1 MRYAR
6 QIVKIPFQLL
16 IGLRYVRSR
25 RQIGQDNRFISFIS
39 GLSMAGIA
47 LGVAA
52 LIVVLS
58 VMNGFQKELR
68 SRILGVTSH
77 IEVVGMDGAL
87 MDWQRVVTQ
96 SKELP
101 QVLAA
106 APYVQGQVMLN
117 GLNRERGDGPTIPG
131 SGVRGA
137 VVRGIDPML
146 ENTVADFA
154 THMKSGSLE
163 TLQPGAFRIVLGSD
177 LARALG
183 VTTGDRITL
192 IAPEGVVTPAG
203 VIPRIKSFE
212 VGGIFEFGMYE
223 YDSGLALIDLRDAQV
238 LFRLGQNVTGVR
250 LKVDD
255 PFRSPQIAREL
266 APRLDEPAF
275 LIDWSRKHANFFR
288 AVQIEKRMMFLI
300 LFLIVA
306 VAAFNIVSTLVMA
319 VTEKRG
325 DIAILRTLGASRGSI
340 AMIFMVQG
348 ALIGLIGLGMG
359 VAGGVALALNIDVV
373 VPAIER
379 LFGVQFLSRE
389 IYFISELPSDLQWND
404 VITISITAFVLTL
417 LATLYPSLRAA
428 RVQPAEALRHE

>member
-1 MRYAR
+1 M
-6 QIVKIPFQLL
+6 KIPFQLL

-39 GLSMAGIA
+39 SLSMVGIA

-87 MDWQRVVTQ
+87 QNWQQVAAQALTVPR
-96 SKELP
+96 
-101 QVLAA
+101 VLAA

-117 GLNRERGDGPTIPG
+117 GRSQEAGDGPVFPG

-137 VVRGIDPML
+137 VIRGIDPQQ
-146 ENTVADFA
+146 ENTVADFN
-154 THMKSGSLE
+154 THMKSGTLDS
-163 TLQPGAFRIVLGSD
+163 LQPGLFRIVLGSD

-183 VTTGDRITL
+183 VTVGDRVTV

-212 VGGIFEFGMYE
+212 ISGIFEFGMFE
-223 YDSGLALIDLRDAQV
+223 YDSGLALTDLQDAQV
-238 LFRLGQNVTGVR
+238 LFRQGQTVTGVR

-255 PFRSPQIAREL
+255 PFKAPQIARSIAPEL
-266 APRLDEPAF
+266 SEPAY

-319 VTEKRG
+319 VTDKRG

-340 AMIFMVQG
+340 ALIFMVQG
-348 ALIGLIGLGMG
+348 ALIGLIGLGLG
-359 VAGGVALALNIDVV
+359 VAGGVALALNIDTV

-379 LFGVQFLSRE
+379 LFGVHFLSRE
-389 IYFISELPSDLQWND
+389 VYFISELPSDLQWDD

>member
-1 MRYAR
+1 M
-6 QIVKIPFQLL
+6 KLPFQLL

-39 GLSMAGIA
+39 GLSMVGIA

-87 MDWQRVVTQ
+87 QNWQQVAAQALTVPR
-96 SKELP
+96 
-101 QVLAA
+101 VLAA

-117 GLNRERGDGPTIPG
+117 GRNQEAGDGPVFPG

-137 VVRGIDPML
+137 VIRGIDPQQ
-146 ENTVADFA
+146 ENTVADFN
-154 THMKSGSLE
+154 THMKSGTLDS
-163 TLQPGAFRIVLGSD
+163 LQPGSFRIVLGSD

-183 VTTGDRITL
+183 VTVGDRVTV

-203 VIPRIKSFE
+203 VIPRVKSFE
-212 VGGIFEFGMYE
+212 ISGIFEFGMFE
-223 YDSGLALIDLRDAQV
+223 YDSGLALTDLQDAQV
-238 LFRLGQNVTGVR
+238 LFRLGQTVTGVR

-255 PFRSPQIAREL
+255 PFSAPQIARTIAPEL
-266 APRLDEPAF
+266 SEPAY

-319 VTEKRG
+319 VTDKRG

-340 AMIFMVQG
+340 ALIFMVQG
-348 ALIGLIGLGMG
+348 ALIGLIGLGLG
-359 VAGGVALALNIDVV
+359 VAGGVALALNIDTV

-379 LFGVQFLSRE
+379 LFGIHFLSRE
-389 IYFISELPSDLQWND
+389 VYFISELPSDLQWDD

>member
-1 MRYAR
+1 
-6 QIVKIPFQLL
+6 
-16 IGLRYVRSR
+16 
-25 RQIGQDNRFISFIS
+25 
-39 GLSMAGIA
+39 MAGIA

-87 MDWQRVVTQ
+87 IDWQRVVQQ
-96 SKELP
+96 SRELP

-106 APYVQGQVMLN
+106 APYVEGQVMLN
-117 GLNRERGDGPTIPG
+117 GLSRDRTDGPTMPG

-137 VVRGIDPML
+137 IVRGIDPAL
-146 ENTVADFA
+146 ENTVADFV

-163 TLQPGAFRIVLGSD
+163 SLQPGSFNIVLGSD

-183 VTTGDRITL
+183 VVTGDRLTL
-192 IAPEGVVTPAG
+192 IAPEGLVTPAG
-203 VIPRIKSFE
+203 VIPRIKSFT
-212 VGGIFEFGMYE
+212 VGGIFDFGMYE
-223 YDSGLALIDLRDAQV
+223 YDSGLALIDLRDAQI
-238 LFRLGQNVTGVR
+238 LFRLGQQVTGVR

-255 PFRSPQIAREL
+255 PFKSPRIARDL
-266 APRLDEPAF
+266 APRLDEAAF
-275 LIDWSRKHANFFR
+275 LVDWSRKHANFFR

-319 VTEKRG
+319 VTDKRG

-348 ALIGLIGLGMG
+348 ALIGLIGLGLG

-379 LFGVQFLSRE
+379 LFGVHFLSRE
-389 IYFISELPSDLQWND
+389 IYFISDLPSDLQWND
-404 VITISITAFVLTL
+404 VLTISITAFVLTL

>member
-1 MRYAR
+1 M
-6 QIVKIPFQLL
+6 KLPFQLL

-39 GLSMAGIA
+39 GLSMVGIA

-87 MDWQRVVTQ
+87 QNWQQVAAQALTVPR
-96 SKELP
+96 
-101 QVLAA
+101 VLAA

-117 GLNRERGDGPTIPG
+117 GRNQEAGDGPVFPG

-137 VVRGIDPML
+137 VIRGIDPQQ
-146 ENTVADFA
+146 ENTVADFN
-154 THMKSGSLE
+154 THMKSGTLDS
-163 TLQPGAFRIVLGSD
+163 LQPGLFRIVLGSD

-183 VTTGDRITL
+183 VTVGDRVTV

-203 VIPRIKSFE
+203 VIPRVKSFE
-212 VGGIFEFGMYE
+212 ISGIFEFGMFE
-223 YDSGLALIDLRDAQV
+223 YDSGLALTDLQDAQV
-238 LFRLGQNVTGVR
+238 LFRLGQTVTGVR

-255 PFRSPQIAREL
+255 PFSAPQIARSIAPEL
-266 APRLDEPAF
+266 SEPAY

-319 VTEKRG
+319 VTDKRG

-340 AMIFMVQG
+340 ALIFMVQG
-348 ALIGLIGLGMG
+348 ALIGLIGLGLG
-359 VAGGVALALNIDVV
+359 VAGGVALALNIDTV

-379 LFGVQFLSRE
+379 LFGIHFLSRE
-389 IYFISELPSDLQWND
+389 VYFISELPSDLQWDD

>member
-1 MRYAR
+1 M
-6 QIVKIPFQLL
+6 KLPFQLL

-39 GLSMAGIA
+39 GLSMVGIA

-87 MDWQRVVTQ
+87 QNWQQVAAQALTVPR
-96 SKELP
+96 
-101 QVLAA
+101 VLAA

-117 GLNRERGDGPTIPG
+117 GRNQEAGDGPVFPG

-137 VVRGIDPML
+137 VIRGIDPQQ
-146 ENTVADFA
+146 ENTVADFN
-154 THMKSGSLE
+154 THMKSGTLDS
-163 TLQPGAFRIVLGSD
+163 LQPGSFRIVLGSD

-183 VTTGDRITL
+183 VTVGDRLTV

-203 VIPRIKSFE
+203 VIPRVKSFE
-212 VGGIFEFGMYE
+212 ISGIFEFGMFE
-223 YDSGLALIDLRDAQV
+223 YDSGLALTDLQDAQV
-238 LFRLGQNVTGVR
+238 LFRLGQTVTGVR

-255 PFRSPQIAREL
+255 PFSAPQIARSIAPEL
-266 APRLDEPAF
+266 SEPAY

-319 VTEKRG
+319 VTDKRG

-340 AMIFMVQG
+340 ALIFMVQG
-348 ALIGLIGLGMG
+348 ALIGLIGLGLG
-359 VAGGVALALNIDVV
+359 VAGGVALALNIDTV

-379 LFGVQFLSRE
+379 LFGIHFLSRE
-389 IYFISELPSDLQWND
+389 VYFISELPSDLQWDD

>member
-1 MRYAR
+1 M
-6 QIVKIPFQLL
+6 KIPFQLL

-39 GLSMAGIA
+39 GLSMVGIA

-87 MDWQRVVTQ
+87 QNWQQVAAQARTV
-96 SKELP
+96 P

-117 GLNRERGDGPTIPG
+117 GRSQEAGDGPVFPG

-137 VVRGIDPML
+137 VIRGIDPQQ
-146 ENTVADFA
+146 ENTVADFN
-154 THMKSGSLE
+154 THMKSGMLDS
-163 TLQPGAFRIVLGSD
+163 LQPGAFRIVLGSD

-183 VTTGDRITL
+183 VTVGDRVTV

-212 VGGIFEFGMYE
+212 ISGIFEFGMFE
-223 YDSGLALIDLRDAQV
+223 YDSGLALIDLQDAQV
-238 LFRLGQNVTGVR
+238 LFRLGQTVTGVR

-255 PFRSPQIAREL
+255 PFKAPQIARAIAPEL
-266 APRLDEPAF
+266 SEPAY

-319 VTEKRG
+319 VTDKRG

-340 AMIFMVQG
+340 ALIFMVQG
-348 ALIGLIGLGMG
+348 ALIGLIGLGLG
-359 VAGGVALALNIDVV
+359 VAGGVALALNIDTV

-379 LFGVQFLSRE
+379 LFGIHFLSRE
-389 IYFISELPSDLQWND
+389 VYFISELPSDLQWDD
-404 VITISITAFVLTL
+404 VMTISITAFVLTL